1 MKSVN
6 TLREQ
11 QITEGDVNSSPIRK
25 DWHERNGHP
34 AAEELLERDS
44 AVFLHQELSTPCLDS
59 IRTADGT
66 IIELESGRKLLDF
79 HGNNV
84 HNLGFAHPK
93 LKKALTEQLQSLT
106 FSTRRYT
113 NRTAVELAEKLTS
126 YSPSLNRILFVP
138 GGAEVVGLALKVARV
153 VTGRYKVISM
163 WDSFHGATL
172 GASSVSGVASFTKG
186 VGPLLTGVEHAPP
199 PNPTECPFRCGSRCS
214 MQCAGYIEYMIR
226 KQGDVGAVLAETI
239 RSAPVIPPPEYWKE
253 VRKICDRHGVL
264 LILDEIPHALGRTGK
279 IFTFQNY
286 GIEPDMVLLGKGLG
300 GGMLPFAALLAKD
313 QFNQQ
318 VKTLSLGHYTHEKNP
333 LSSAVALR
341 LLQVIEEE
349 NLLDHVEEMHRFSMN
364 ELKKIKEN
372 HAWVS
377 DIRGLGLILG
387 VELRNPD
394 TGHKALDLSEKV
406 MYRSNEL
413 GLNFKLSMGNI
424 INLAPPINVRIEEL
438 RKAFSVIDQ
447 ALGELS

>member
-1 MKSVN
+1 
-6 TLREQ
+6 
-11 QITEGDVNSSPIRK
+11 
-25 DWHERNGHP
+25 
-34 AAEELLERDS
+34 
-44 AVFLHQELSTPCLDS
+44 
-59 IRTADGT
+59 
-66 IIELESGRKLLDF
+66 
-79 HGNNV
+79 GNNV
-84 HNLGFAHPK
+84 HNLGFAHPA
-93 LKKALTEQLQSLT
+93 LKEALIEQLQSLT

-113 NRTAVELAEKLTS
+113 NQKAIQLAEKLTS
-126 YSPSLNRILFVP
+126 YSPSLKRILFAP

-199 PNPTECPFRCGSRCS
+199 PNPPECPFNCGSRCS
-214 MQCAGYIEYMIR
+214 MQCASYIEYMIE

-239 RSAPVIPPPEYWKE
+239 RSAPVIPPLEYWKE

-300 GGMLPFAALLAKD
+300 GGMLPIAALLAKE
-313 QFNQQ
+313 QFNKQ
-318 VKTLSLGHYTHEKNP
+318 VKSFSLGHYTHEKNP

-349 NLLDHVEEMHRFSMN
+349 NLLDHVGEMHRFSMD
-364 ELKKIKEN
+364 ELKKIKED
-372 HAWVS
+372 HRWVS

-387 VELRNPD
+387 IELRNPVSGD
-394 TGHKALDLSEKV
+394 KAFDLSERV
-406 MYRSNEL
+406 MYRCNEL

-424 INLAPPINVRIEEL
+424 INLAPPITVRKEEL
-438 RKAFSVIDQ
+438 SQAFEMIDQ
-447 ALGELS
+447 SLKELS

>member
-1 MKSVN
+1 MN
-6 TLREQ
+6 RFREQ
-11 QITEGDVNSSPIRK
+11 QIAEGDVNGSPIRK
-25 DWHERNGHP
+25 EWQERNAHS
-34 AAEELLERDS
+34 AAQELLERDS

-59 IRTADGT
+59 IRTAKGAS
-66 IIELESGRKLLDF
+66 IELESGRKLLDF

-84 HNLGFAHPK
+84 HNLGFAHPA
-93 LKKALTEQLQSLT
+93 LKEALIEQLQSLT

-113 NRTAVELAEKLTS
+113 NQKAIQLAEKLTS
-126 YSPSLNRILFVP
+126 YSPSLKRILFAP

-199 PNPTECPFRCGSRCS
+199 PNPPECPFNCGSRCS
-214 MQCAGYIEYMIR
+214 MQCASYIEYMIR

-239 RSAPVIPPPEYWKE
+239 RSAPVIPPLEYWKE
-253 VRKICDRHGVL
+253 VRKICDRYGVL

-300 GGMLPFAALLAKD
+300 GGMLPIAALLAKE
-313 QFNQQ
+313 QFNKQ
-318 VKTLSLGHYTHEKNP
+318 VKSFSLGHYTHEKNP

-349 NLLDHVEEMHRFSMN
+349 NLLDHVGEMHRFSMD
-364 ELKKIKEN
+364 ELKKIKED
-372 HAWVS
+372 HRWVS

-387 VELRNPD
+387 IELRNPVSGD
-394 TGHKALDLSEKV
+394 KAFDLSERV
-406 MYRSNEL
+406 MYRCNEL

-424 INLAPPINVRIEEL
+424 INLAPPITVRKEEL
-438 RKAFSVIDQ
+438 SQAFDMIDQ
-447 ALGELS
+447 SLKELS